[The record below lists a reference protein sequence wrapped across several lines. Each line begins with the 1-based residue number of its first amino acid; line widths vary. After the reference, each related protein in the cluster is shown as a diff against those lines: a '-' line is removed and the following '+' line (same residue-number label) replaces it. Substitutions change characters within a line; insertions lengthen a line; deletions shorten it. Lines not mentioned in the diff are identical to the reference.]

1 MLVVILALCNNCG
14 FRTAHPTR
22 SRAVASLEAHENETG
37 HLQQLY
43 STPGDGW
50 IRFRILDFTRA
61 TLRPAE

>member
-1 MLVVILALCNNCG
+1 MLVVILALCNTCG

-37 HLQQLY
+37 HLEQLY

-50 IRFRILDFTRA
+50 IRFRTLNFTGA
-61 TLRPAE
+61 TLNRAE